1 MIHSDIK
8 SIAASFAH
16 RNKTIE
22 QYESYFADVQQGDR
36 PPQKNH
42 PAEKRLPQTLA
53 QQVQTVVQLLKQ
65 TLDRGD
71 RSP

>member
-1 MIHSDIK
+1 MGMNKPKVNYRIRRMIHSDIK

-36 PPQKNH
+36 PPQK
-42 PAEKRLPQTLA
+42 
-53 QQVQTVVQLLKQ
+53 
-65 TLDRGD
+65 
-71 RSP
+71 SPR